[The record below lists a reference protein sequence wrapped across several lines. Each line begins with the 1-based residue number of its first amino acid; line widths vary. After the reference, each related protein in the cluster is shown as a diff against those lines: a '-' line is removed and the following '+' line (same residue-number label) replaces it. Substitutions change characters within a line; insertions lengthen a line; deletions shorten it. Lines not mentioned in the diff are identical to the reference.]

1 MGLLQYLG
9 LGRAGTDAVIASDD
23 KTVLAGN
30 RYGSTG
36 DCAVVRNGDLGTCMG
51 SSKSAGILLCRR
63 RGELLEVFLVHPGG
77 PYWARK
83 DNGAWSI
90 PKGEYA
96 RGEDALAAAQRE
108 FTEET
113 GFPVSGPFKPL
124 RPVKQSGGKVISAWA
139 AAGDLDPSQLQS
151 NSFALEWPPKSGTI
165 REYPEVDRGAWFSIA
180 EARIKLIPA
189 QRALLEQVTELV

>member
-1 MGLLQYLG
+1 METSVPAWAAQ
-9 LGRAGTDAVIASDD
+9 RA
-23 KTVLAGN
+23 L
-30 RYGSTG
+30 R
-36 DCAVVRNGDLGTCMG
+36 
-51 SSKSAGILLCRR
+51 
-63 RGELLEVFLVHPGG
+63 

-96 RGEDALAAAQRE
+96 PGEDALAAAQRE

-139 AAGDLDPSQLQS
+139 AAGDLDPSRLQS

-165 REYPEVDRGAWFSIA
+165 REYPEVDRGAWFPIA
-180 EARIKLIPA
+180 EARIKLIPGTA
-189 QRALLEQVTELV
+189 DAARAGYGAGVGTSN

>member
-1 MGLLQYLG
+1 
-9 LGRAGTDAVIASDD
+9 
-23 KTVLAGN
+23 
-30 RYGSTG
+30 
-36 DCAVVRNGDLGTCMG
+36 MG
-51 SSKSAGILLCRR
+51 SSKSAGILLYRR
-63 RGELLEVFLVHPGG
+63 RGVLLEVFLVHPGG

-96 RGEDALAAAQRE
+96 PDEDALAAAQRE

-113 GFPVSGPFKPL
+113 GFLVSGPFKPL
-124 RPVKQSGGKVISAWA
+124 TPVKQSGGKVISAWA
-139 AAGDLDPSQLQS
+139 AAGDLDPAQLQS

-165 REYPEVDRGAWFSIA
+165 REYPEVDRGAWFPIA